1 MILLQLLSLQ
11 SHTLEGL
18 SVFTQ
23 YLLSV
28 KVLNPEGSG
37 PETIVVVM
45 TDEGGQYYA
54 AINMV
59 TLLIVLAPSTPR
71 NVKVLSTQSTSIQLS
86 WWEPARPNGIIHGY
100 RLYFK
105 HNNLTSVQQVG
116 QNTSTML
123 DTMAMLSKY
132 LPFIKSVFSIIY
144 F

>member
-45 TDEGGQYYA
+45 TDEGGQLFW
-54 AINMV
+54 
-59 TLLIVLAPSTPR
+59 T
-71 NVKVLSTQSTSIQLS
+71 
-86 WWEPARPNGIIHGY
+86 IH
-100 RLYFK
+100 
-105 HNNLTSVQQVG
+105 
-116 QNTSTML
+116 
-123 DTMAMLSKY
+123 
-132 LPFIKSVFSIIY
+132 VFTK
-144 F
+144 

>member
-11 SHTLEGL
+11 SHTLL
-18 SVFTQ
+18 SA
-23 YLLSV
+23 

-59 TLLIVLAPSTPR
+59 TVLIVLAPSTPR

-100 RLYFK
+100 RLYAR
-105 HNNLTSVQQVG
+105 HNNTTSVQTVG
-116 QNTSTML
+116 QNMSA
-123 DTMAMLSKY
+123 MAETFVMLSKS
-132 LPFIKSVFSIIY
+132 LLFINSVFSLLH